1 MTSPVLMQT
10 LTPDEETCD
19 PMTRNCQTPMHV
31 WETKCTSCYGS
42 GEASARLSSSSAI
55 PAHHASAVQAH
66 SFLLVP
72 PPALL
77 CPHMMS
83 LQPRLQT

>member
-1 MTSPVLMQT
+1 MTVSALMQT

-42 GEASARLSSSSAI
+42 GEASSISAAALRY
-55 PAHHASAVQAH
+55 PHTMPVQP
-66 SFLLVP
+66 SPQLLLGSLPV
-72 PPALL
+72 LL
-77 CPHMMS
+77 C
-83 LQPRLQT
+83 RT